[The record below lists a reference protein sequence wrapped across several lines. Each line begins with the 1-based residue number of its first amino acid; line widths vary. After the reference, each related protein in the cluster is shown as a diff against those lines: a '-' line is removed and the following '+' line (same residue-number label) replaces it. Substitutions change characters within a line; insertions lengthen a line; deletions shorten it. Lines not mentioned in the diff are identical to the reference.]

1 MTLTSN
7 FLTHEGYEG
16 RSLAEP
22 YLDVLH
28 VNFHAVLKNLLIGY
42 VEARPDL
49 IHRAL
54 DHFQFVRTVIPIR

>member
-28 VNFHAVLKNLLIGY
+28 VNFHAVLEYLLIGY
-42 VEARPDL
+42 V
-49 IHRAL
+49 
-54 DHFQFVRTVIPIR
+54 